1 MSESIPYEVK
11 GGGWALQFLADL
23 QNAEAADAEAEEE
36 AADES

>member
-11 GGGWALQFLADL
+11 DVEWARQFLADL
-23 QNAEAADAEAEEE
+23 QAADAADAEAEEE